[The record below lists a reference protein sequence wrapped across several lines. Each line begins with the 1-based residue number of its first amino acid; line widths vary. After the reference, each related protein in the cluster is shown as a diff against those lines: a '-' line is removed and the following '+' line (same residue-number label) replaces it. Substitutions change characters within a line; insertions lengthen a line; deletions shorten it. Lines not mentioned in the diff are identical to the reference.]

1 MSERRID
8 CHAHVIDHRRF
19 PFDDGPGYK
28 PRPDEEGPVELYR
41 DVLERNG
48 VQHALLVQPSC
59 YGTDNAAM
67 LDAIRG
73 DRRRFKGIAMV
84 EPDWDDRRLG
94 RLADDG
100 IVGTRLN
107 LVTYKPDA
115 VAAGLAAGL
124 FDRLKALDWFVQ
136 VFASDEQWAAV
147 AEPLRRSG
155 VRLLIDHFG
164 TMEPDQAAL
173 RPGFQAVLALGRE
186 GRAAIKLSAPFRQSR
201 TGHPYDDLEPV
212 AEAVLDAFGVGG
224 CVWGSDWPFLDLD
237 PRPDYGQALD
247 VLSGW
252 LPDAADRDRVLWAN
266 PVRLFGFAG

>member
-8 CHAHVIDHRRF
+8 CHAHIIDRHRF

-28 PRPDEEGPVELYR
+28 PRPDEDGPAEVYR
-41 DVLERNG
+41 TVLGHNG
-48 VQHALLVQPSC
+48 VQHALLVQPSG

-84 EPDWDDRRLG
+84 ESDWDDVRLR

-107 LVTYKPDA
+107 LVSYKPDA
-115 VAAGLAAGL
+115 VATALAAGL
-124 FDRLKALDWFVQ
+124 FDRLRALNWFVQ
-136 VFASDEQWAAV
+136 VLATDEQWTAV

-164 TMEPDQAAL
+164 ILEPDEAVR

-186 GRAAIKLSAPFRQSR
+186 GRAAIKLSAPFRHSR
-201 TGHPYDDLEPV
+201 TGHPYADLEPV
-212 AEAVLDAFGVGG
+212 VAAVLESFGVAG
-224 CVWGSDWPFLDLD
+224 CVWGSDWPFLDCD
-237 PRPDYGQALD
+237 PRPDYAQTLAALT
-247 VLSGW
+247 LW
-252 LPDAADRDRVLWAN
+252 LPDAADREQVLWVN
-266 PVRLFGFAG
+266 PTRLFGFGG